1 MAIITLDKVTPIGF
15 GAFKIGRNQRINY
28 PAGYDLPDEA
38 SATKL
43 LNGVLDLGV
52 NYIDTAPSY
61 GLSEERIG
69 KAVSH
74 RRAEFFLA
82 TKVGETFEGGQSAY
96 DFSADAIEASV
107 RRSLERLHTEV
118 LDLVLIHAPR
128 DDLRVLKST
137 DVVAV
142 LQGLRE
148 KGMIREI
155 GFSGHTVEAF
165 RSALDFSDAIMAT
178 YHADDTTLTPVLD
191 EAARRGIHVIVKK
204 ALAAGRL
211 DPERAIRFALGHPAV
226 TTVAVGTLNLD
237 HLRGNLEVARAAVGK
252 TADGS

>member
-1 MAIITLDKVTPIGF
+1 MAIITLDNVTPVGF
-15 GAFKIGRNQRINY
+15 GAFKIGRNQGIKY

-43 LNGVLDLGV
+43 LGGVLDLGV

-69 KAVSH
+69 KAIGH
-74 RRAEFFLA
+74 RRGEFLLA
-82 TKVGETFEGGQSAY
+82 TKVGETFEGGQSTY

-107 RRSLERLHTEV
+107 RRSLERLRTDV

-128 DDLRVLKST
+128 DDLRVLEST

-142 LQGLRE
+142 LQGMRE
-148 KGMIREI
+148 KGMIRGI

-178 YHADDTTLTPVLD
+178 YHEDDTTLAPLLD
-191 EAARRGIHVIVKK
+191 EAAGRGVRVIVKK
-204 ALAAGRL
+204 GLAAGRL
-211 DPERAIRFALGHPAV
+211 DPDRAIRFALNHPAV
-226 TTVAVGTLNLD
+226 TTVAIGTLNLD
-237 HLRGNLEVARAAVGK
+237 HLRGNLEVARAAVRK
-252 TADGS
+252 AADGS